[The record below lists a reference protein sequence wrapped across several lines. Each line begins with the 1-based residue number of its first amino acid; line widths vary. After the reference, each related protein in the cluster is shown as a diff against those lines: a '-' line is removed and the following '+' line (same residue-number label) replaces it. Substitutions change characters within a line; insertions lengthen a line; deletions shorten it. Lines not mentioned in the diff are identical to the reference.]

1 MVSTKTGL
9 FRLPI
14 EFESLQNREILM
26 KNKILLIFGLC
37 AAAMLALPSSAP
49 AASKK
54 KSLATESASP
64 AASASG
70 SAAKSGTRPF
80 VFHGMATSVDQKA
93 QTFTIA
99 GKEKS
104 RVFKVTTNTKV
115 TKAGNPAT
123 MADITDNTE
132 ISGSYWQ
139 HDDGSLEAKT
149 IKLGPVK
156 DKKGK
161 KNDKASGAESPAASP
176 KP

>member
-1 MVSTKTGL
+1 
-9 FRLPI
+9 
-14 EFESLQNREILM
+14 M
-26 KNKILLIFGLC
+26 KNKTFLIPGLC
-37 AAAMLALPSSAP
+37 AAAMFALPLSTS

-54 KSLATESASP
+54 KSSTTDSPSP

-104 RVFKVTTNTKV
+104 RVFKVTANSKI

-123 MADITDNTE
+123 MAEIVDNIE
-132 ISGSYWQ
+132 ISGAYWQ
-139 HDDGSLEAKT
+139 RDDGSLEAKT

-161 KNDKASGAESPAASP
+161 KTDRVSGAGSPAASPAASP
-176 KP
+176 KS